1 MYVKNCVY
9 NPLCDRSAVEPFG
22 YVNLVEAVEN
32 GTVPSSINN
41 VESEYNDIEDPST
54 IIGKPGDIFELYRMN
69 DYIKTNGV
77 DQSSAEEEE

>member
-9 NPLCDRSAVEPFG
+9 NPMCDRFAVEPFG

-69 DYIKTNGV
+69 DYIKTNGAV
-77 DQSSAEEEE
+77 QTTAEDSE

>member
-1 MYVKNCVY
+1 MYVQNCVY
-9 NPLCDRSAVEPFG
+9 NPMCDRCAVEPFG

-69 DYIKTNGV
+69 DYIKTNGAV
-77 DQSSAEEEE
+77 QSSAEEQE